1 MSARSQ
7 ALVPLS
13 TEQQAAWRAVAET
26 EKRRHQ
32 GNTLAEYP
40 YACAFFRCLNGS
52 RRISLSDLRFFMPS
66 LTAEEL
72 HGNRLQWLYAIDV
85 LIETQGEVCLPRL
98 LAAVLLHDQRGF
110 MATAFPDTKP
120 HRREQALCCITG
132 KGKEADL
139 ALCFNQHIDGIQ
151 PLKTVAVQF

>member
-40 YACAFFRCLNGS
+40 YAGAFFRCLNGS

-72 HGNRLQWLYAIDV
+72 HGNRLQCKRKLTAVCSHQTRIGNLDAH
-85 LIETQGEVCLPRL
+85 LI
-98 LAAVLLHDQRGF
+98 
-110 MATAFPDTKP
+110 
-120 HRREQALCCITG
+120 
-132 KGKEADL
+132 
-139 ALCFNQHIDGIQ
+139 
-151 PLKTVAVQF
+151 